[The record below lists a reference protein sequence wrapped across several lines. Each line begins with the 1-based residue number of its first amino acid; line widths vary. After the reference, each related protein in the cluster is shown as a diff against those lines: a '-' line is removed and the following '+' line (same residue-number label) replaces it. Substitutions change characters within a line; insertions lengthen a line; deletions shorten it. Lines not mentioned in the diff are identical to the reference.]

1 MKSLSI
7 NIVLLVVLWALI
19 GIWHPATQAAT
30 WGRPAWLSL
39 INHFLN
45 FSCWLWKVYV
55 PQKKDLHND
64 IAYLHID
71 FPDGGL
77 LNSKRGLQSIVSC
90 SIGKLI
96 QKYCTWWKFVSLF
109 VCLFCKECH
118 SCMYRFKLLW
128 LHTIQKHALLD
139 LPLHCLHF
147 QYFPPL
153 LHTWFL
159 ANSGISRSLQARL
172 QYRFVLPAL
181 GCQVLTMTLLPAL
194 IHPHFQLLAAK
205 THELKWHF

>member
-1 MKSLSI
+1 MKSLSV

-19 GIWHPATQAAT
+19 GIWHPATQATT

-77 LNSKRGLQSIVSC
+77 LNSKKVCSRIVSC

-96 QKYCTWWKFVSLF
+96 QKYCTRWKFVSLF
-109 VCLFCKECH
+109 EMIRDSSTVKYSKATCAIRKFSSQSWSFYPWQASSQNLAALGFAHIFRTGTRGKTLWVSKKANCCIRTCWCLT
-118 SCMYRFKLLW
+118 YAWNR
-128 LHTIQKHALLD
+128 
-139 LPLHCLHF
+139 
-147 QYFPPL
+147 
-153 LHTWFL
+153 FL
-159 ANSGISRSLQARL
+159 AGL
-172 QYRFVLPAL
+172 V
-181 GCQVLTMTLLPAL
+181 C
-194 IHPHFQLLAAK
+194 
-205 THELKWHF
+205 E